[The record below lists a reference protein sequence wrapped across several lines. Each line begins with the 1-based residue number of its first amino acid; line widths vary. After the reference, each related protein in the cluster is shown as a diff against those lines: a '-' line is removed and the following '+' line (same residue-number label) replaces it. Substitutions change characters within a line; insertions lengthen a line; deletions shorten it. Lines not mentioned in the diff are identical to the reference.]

1 MHIFTNILVTI
12 LCRLMP
18 WKMLYI
24 IGKVLLRTNES
35 MDDFTGRNK
44 PAQSAPKAKIS
55 K

>member
-1 MHIFTNILVTI
+1 MHLLTNILVTI

-24 IGKVLLRTNES
+24 IGKKLLRTNES
-35 MDDFTGRNK
+35 MDNFVGRNQ
-44 PAQSAPKAKIS
+44 PAKTVPKAKS